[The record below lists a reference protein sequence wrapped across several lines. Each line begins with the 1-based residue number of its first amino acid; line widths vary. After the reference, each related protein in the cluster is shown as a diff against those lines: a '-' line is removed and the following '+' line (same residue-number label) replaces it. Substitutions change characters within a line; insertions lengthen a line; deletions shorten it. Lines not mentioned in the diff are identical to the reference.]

1 MNNPDTDIDF
11 AKYFDFAV
19 FEQEIYTSQEQAG
32 LFKAG
37 ANAKENAESFCI
49 MIPPPNVTG
58 SLHIGHALN
67 NTLQDILIRYNR
79 MLGKNVLWQ
88 VGCDHAGIA
97 TQALV
102 ERKLDAEGIKKSDLG
117 RDAFIEKIW
126 NWKQESG
133 GTIMHQLRRL
143 GASADFSRERFTM
156 DEGLSKSVLEVFVT
170 LYNQGLIYKDKR
182 LVNWDCHL
190 QTAISDLEVIP
201 TDTKSFLWH
210 FAYQIDG
217 TDEKIIIATTRP
229 ETMFGDSAIAVNPDD
244 KRYQH
249 LVGKMAIIPISG
261 RKIPI
266 IADDYA
272 DSEMGTGAVKIT
284 PAHDFNDFEVGKRH
298 DLPIINILHKDG
310 TLNDNV
316 PAEYRGMDR
325 FDARKKLIKELTEAE
340 ILTEIKPHPTKIPH
354 GDRSGTVIEPFL
366 TDQWY
371 VTMEKM
377 AERALRAVKKGDAK
391 FIPENW
397 KKTYDNWLIDIQ
409 PWCISRQLWWG
420 HQIPA
425 WYDDKG
431 NVYVAKTQSEAQAQ
445 AGEGVS
451 LTQDSD
457 VLDTWFSSALWPFS
471 TLGFPDT
478 DNDFYKTYYPTNV
491 LITGFDIIFF
501 WVARMIMMGLHF
513 TDEMPFK
520 DIYIHALVR
529 DEKGQKMSKS
539 KGNVID
545 PLDLI
550 NEYGADSVR
559 FTLTAMAAQGR
570 DIKLSKQRVEGYRN
584 FGTKIWN
591 ASRFA
596 HMNGCVYRSDFNPQN
611 CVLPLSHWILEKLK
625 IVIGTT
631 FNALNTYRFNDY
643 ANGLYHFVWND
654 ICDNFIEMSK
664 PLLSSE
670 NESVKTEIQ
679 NVTAYVLRQAYIML
693 HPIMPFITEKLAEI
707 TTTETLKPLVHTQFP
722 DVELANKLHIPHERS
737 NEIDVIV
744 NLISEIR
751 SLRVALNVP
760 ASAKLFLIIN
770 QIDVLSKNALESN
783 QEILVRMA
791 RLNGVSYRD
800 ASSDNGF
807 VGFVCG
813 GITASLPLADFIDLK
828 KEKER
833 LNKDI
838 TKIELDIKSMESRL
852 NNEHFI
858 EKATPEVIDETKQK
872 LQEAKA
878 VFDKVSNIL
887 QRLK

>member
-19 FEQEIYTSQEQAG
+19 FEQEIYTSQEQTG

-37 ANAKENAESFCI
+37 ANAKPNAESFCI

-102 ERKLDAEGIKKSDLG
+102 ERKLDAQGIKKSDLG
-117 RDAFIEKIW
+117 RDAFIKKIW
-126 NWKQESG
+126 EWKEESG

-156 DEGLSKSVLEVFVT
+156 DEGLSQAVLEVFVT

-190 QTAISDLEVIP
+190 QTAISDLEVMP

-210 FAYQIDG
+210 FAYAIDG

-229 ETMFGDSAIAVNPDD
+229 ETMFGDTAIAVNPDD
-244 KRYQH
+244 KRYKH

-298 DLPIINILHKDG
+298 DLPMINILNKDG

-316 PAEYRGMDR
+316 PTDYQGMDR
-325 FDARKKLIKELTEAE
+325 FDARKKLIKALTEAE

-371 VTMEKM
+371 VNVEPLAK
-377 AERALRAVKKGDAK
+377 RALSAVKKGDAQ

-425 WYDDKG
+425 WYDEDG
-431 NVYVAKTQSEAQAQ
+431 AVYVAKTFEEAQEQ
-445 AGEGVS
+445 AKKQKGQGVK
-451 LTQDSD
+451 LTQDGD

-550 NEYGADSVR
+550 DEYGADAVR

-596 HMNGCVYRSDFNPQN
+596 HMNGCVYRSDFNPQT
-611 CVLPLSHWILEKLK
+611 CVLPLSHWIIEKLNHAIESTHQAIANYK
-625 IVIGTT
+625 
-631 FNALNTYRFNDY
+631 FNDY

-664 PLLSSE
+664 PLLSSSDE
-670 NESVKTEIQ
+670 AVKTEIQ
-679 NVTAYVLRQAYIML
+679 NITAYILRQAYIML
-693 HPIMPFITEKLAEI
+693 HPVMPFITEKLAEI
-707 TTTETLKPLVHTQFP
+707 TTTERLSPLVHTDFP
-722 DVELANKLHIPHERS
+722 QTVDIPNEKS
-737 NEIDVIV
+737 NEIDIIV
-744 NLISEIR
+744 NLIAEIR

-770 QIDVLSKNALESN
+770 QIDGLSKNALESN
-783 QEILVRMA
+783 QEILLRMA
-791 RLNGVSYRD
+791 RLNGLSYRD

-807 VGFVCG
+807 IGFVCG
-813 GITASLPLADFIDLK
+813 GITASLPLADFIDLN
-828 KEKER
+828 KERER

-838 TKIELDIKSMESRL
+838 TKIQTDIKSMESRL
-852 NNEHFI
+852 GNEHFI
-858 EKATPEVIDETKQK
+858 AKATPEVIEETQQK
-872 LQEAKA
+872 LQESKE
-878 VFDKVSNIL
+878 VFDKVSKIL
-887 QRLK
+887 VRLK

>member
-1 MNNPDTDIDF
+1 MTTNNINSEPDSDF
-11 AKYFDFAV
+11 AKYFDFTT
-19 FEQEIYTSQEQAG
+19 FEQEIYDAQEKAG

-79 MLGKNVLWQ
+79 MRGKNVLWQ

-102 ERKLDAEGIKKSDLG
+102 ERQLDAKGIKKSDLG
-117 RDAFIEKIW
+117 REAFIEKVW
-126 NWKQESG
+126 EWKAESG
-133 GTIMHQLRRL
+133 GTIMEQLRRL

-156 DEGLSKSVLEVFVT
+156 DEGLSEAVLEVFVK
-170 LYNQGLIYKDKR
+170 LYNEGLIYKDKR

-201 TDTKSFLWH
+201 TDTKSSLWH
-210 FAYQIDG
+210 FAYAIDG
-217 TDEKIIIATTRP
+217 LDEKIIIATTRP
-229 ETMFGDSAIAVNPDD
+229 ETMFGDTAIAVNPDD
-244 KRYQH
+244 KRYKH
-249 LVGKMAIIPISG
+249 LIGKMAIIPANG

-272 DSEMGTGAVKIT
+272 DPEMGTGAVKIT
-284 PAHDFNDFEVGKRH
+284 PAHDFNDFEVGQRH
-298 DLPIINILHKDG
+298 NLPMINILNKDG
-310 TLNDNV
+310 TLNENV
-316 PAEYRGMDR
+316 PDAYHNMDR
-325 FDARKKLIKELTEAE
+325 LEARKKLIKELTELE
-340 ILTEIKPHPTKIPH
+340 ILTEIKPHPTKIPY
-354 GDRSGTVIEPFL
+354 GDRSNTVIEPFL

-371 VTMEKM
+371 VNVEPLAK
-377 AERALRAVKKGDAK
+377 RALTAVKKGEAR

-425 WYDDKG
+425 WYDKNG
-431 NVYVAKTQSEAQAQ
+431 KIYVAKTEAEAQEQ
-445 AGEGVS
+445 AGQGVT
-451 LTQDSD
+451 LTQDAD

-471 TLGFPDT
+471 TLGFPNKD
-478 DNDFYKTYYPTNV
+478 DEFYKTYYPTNV

-501 WVARMIMMGLHF
+501 WVARMLMTGLHF
-513 TDEMPFK
+513 TDQVPFK

-550 NEYGADSVR
+550 NAYGADAVR

-596 HMNGCVYRSDFNPQN
+596 NMNGCVYRSDFKPEN
-611 CVLPLSHWILEKLK
+611 CELPLSHWILGKLNITIESTHEAIK
-625 IVIGTT
+625 
-631 FNALNTYRFNDY
+631 NYKFNDY
-643 ANGLYHFVWND
+643 ANNLYHFVWND

-670 NESVKTEIQ
+670 NQAVKTEIQ
-679 NVTAYVLRQAYIML
+679 NVTAYILRQAYIML
-693 HPIMPFITEKLAEI
+693 HPVMPFITEKLAEI
-707 TTTETLKPLVHTQFP
+707 TTPETLPPLVHTDFP
-722 DVELANKLHIPHERS
+722 KTVDIQNDKS

-744 NLISEIR
+744 SLITDIR

-760 ASAKLFLIIN
+760 ASAKLFLVIN
-770 QIDVLSKNALESN
+770 QIDALSKNAIENN
-783 QEILVRMA
+783 QEILLRMA
-791 RLNGVSYRD
+791 RLNAVSYRD
-800 ASSDNGF
+800 ASSENGF

-813 GITASLPLADFIDLK
+813 GITASLPLADWIDIA

-833 LNKDI
+833 LSKDI
-838 TKIELDIKSMESRL
+838 TKIEIDIKSMESRL
-852 NNEHFI
+852 NNEHFVA
-858 EKATPEVIDETKQK
+858 KALPEVIEETQARLEECKITQEK
-872 LQEAKA
+872 LASIMRK
-878 VFDKVSNIL
+878 
-887 QRLK
+887 LK

>member
-1 MNNPDTDIDF
+1 MSIVPQEPETEF
-11 AKYFDFAV
+11 AKYFDFKA
-19 FEQEIYTSQEQAG
+19 FEQEIYTLQETAG

-102 ERKLDAEGIKKSDLG
+102 ERQLDAKGIKKSDLG
-117 RDAFIEKIW
+117 REAFIEQVW
-126 NWKQESG
+126 AWKAESG
-133 GTIMHQLRRL
+133 GTIMEQLRRL

-156 DEGLSKSVLEVFVT
+156 DDGLSEAVLEVFVK
-170 LYNQGLIYKDKR
+170 LYNEGLIYKDKR

-201 TDTKSFLWH
+201 TDTKSSLWH
-210 FAYQIDG
+210 FAYNID
-217 TDEKIIIATTRP
+217 TSDEKIIIATTRP

-244 KRYQH
+244 KRYKH
-249 LVGKMAIIPISG
+249 LIGKYAIIPANG

-266 IADDYA
+266 IADRYA
-272 DSEMGTGAVKIT
+272 DPEMGTGAVKIT
-284 PAHDFNDFEVGKRH
+284 PAHDFNDFEVGQRH
-298 DLPIINILHKDG
+298 TLPMINILNKDG
-310 TLNDNV
+310 TLNENV
-316 PAEYRGMDR
+316 PDAYKNMDR
-325 FDARKKLIKELTEAE
+325 FEARKKLVKELTDLE
-340 ILTEIKPHPTKIPH
+340 ILTEIKPHPTKIPY

-371 VTMEKM
+371 VNVEPLAK
-377 AERALRAVKKGDAK
+377 RALSAVKKGEAR

-397 KKTYDNWLIDIQ
+397 TKTYNNWLIDIQ

-425 WYDDKG
+425 WYDDSG
-431 NVYVAKTQSEAQAQ
+431 NIYVAKTEAEAQEQ
-445 AGEGVS
+445 AGQGIT
-451 LTQDSD
+451 LTQDLD

-471 TLGFPDT
+471 TLGFPDK
-478 DNDFYKTYYPTNV
+478 DDEFYKTYYPTNV

-501 WVARMIMMGLHF
+501 WVARMLMTGLHF
-513 TDEMPFK
+513 TNEVPFR

-550 NEYGADSVR
+550 NEYGADAVR

-596 HMNGCVYRSDFNPQN
+596 NMNGCVYRSDFKPEN
-611 CVLPLSHWILEKLK
+611 CELPLSHWILSKLNSAIDATHEAIK
-625 IVIGTT
+625 
-631 FNALNTYRFNDY
+631 NYKFNDY

-654 ICDNFIEMSK
+654 ICDNFIEMAK

-670 NESVKTEIQ
+670 DIKVKTEIQ
-679 NVTAYVLRQAYIML
+679 NITAFVLRQAYIML

-707 TTTETLKPLVHTQFP
+707 TTHEKLLKPLVHTDFP
-722 DVELANKLHIPHERS
+722 KTIDISNDRS
-737 NEIDVIV
+737 FEINVIEA
-744 NLISEIR
+744 LIADIR

-760 ASAKLFLIIN
+760 ASAKLFLVIN
-770 QIDVLSKNALESN
+770 EIDALSKNALENN
-783 QEILVRMA
+783 QEILLRMA
-791 RLNGVSYRD
+791 RLNTIAYRD
-800 ASSDNGF
+800 ASSDTGF

-813 GITASLPLADFIDLK
+813 GITASLPLADWIDIA

-833 LNKDI
+833 ITKDI
-838 TKIELDIKSMESRL
+838 TKIDADIKSMESRL
-852 NNEHFI
+852 NNEHFV
-858 EKATPEVIDETKQK
+858 EKASPEVIEETQARLAECKITHEKMVNIMRK
-872 LQEAKA
+872 LK
-878 VFDKVSNIL
+878 
-887 QRLK
+887 

>member
-1 MNNPDTDIDF
+1 MASPNTDSDF
-11 AKYFDFAV
+11 AKYFDFMTC
-19 FEQEIYTSQEQAG
+19 EQEIYNAQEKAG

-37 ANAKENAESFCI
+37 ANAKENAESFCV

-58 SLHIGHALN
+58 SLHMGHALN

-79 MLGKNVLWQ
+79 MIGKNVLWQ

-97 TQALV
+97 TQAVV
-102 ERKLDAEGIKKSDLG
+102 ERQLESKGIKKSDLG
-117 RDAFIEKIW
+117 RDAFIQKIW
-126 NWKQESG
+126 EWKAESG
-133 GTIMHQLRRL
+133 GTIMEQLRRL

-156 DEGLSKSVLEVFVT
+156 DAGLSEAVLEVFVK
-170 LYNQGLIYKDKR
+170 LYDDGLIYKDKR

-190 QTAISDLEVIP
+190 QTAISDLEVVP
-201 TDTKSFLWH
+201 TDTKGSLWH
-210 FAYQIDG
+210 FAYAIENS
-217 TDEKIIIATTRP
+217 DEKIIIATTRP
-229 ETMFGDSAIAVNPDD
+229 ETMFGDTAIAVNPDD
-244 KRYQH
+244 NRYKH
-249 LVGKMAIIPISG
+249 LVGKMAIIPCNG

-266 IADDYA
+266 VVDDYA
-272 DSEMGTGAVKIT
+272 DPETGTGAVKIT

-298 DLPIINILHKDG
+298 NLPMINILNKDG

-316 PAEYRGMDR
+316 PIDYQNMDR
-325 FDARKKLIKELTEAE
+325 FEARKKLIKELTEKE

-371 VTMEKM
+371 VNVKPLAEK
-377 AERALRAVKKGDAK
+377 ALKIVEYKKIR

-397 KKTYDNWLIDIQ
+397 KKTYDIWLKDIQ

-425 WYDDKG
+425 WYDDNGKI
-431 NVYVAKTQSEAQAQ
+431 YVAKTFDEAQKK
-445 AGEGVS
+445 AGQGVAIR
-451 LTQDSD
+451 QDLD

-471 TLGFPDT
+471 TLGFPDK
-478 DNDFYKTYYPTNV
+478 DDMFYQTYYPTNV

-513 TDEMPFK
+513 TDDIPFA
-520 DIYIHALVR
+520 DVYIHALVR

-550 NEYGADSVR
+550 NEYGADAVR

-596 HMNGCVYRSDFNPQN
+596 NMNGCVYHSDFKPEN
-611 CVLPLSHWILEKLK
+611 CVLPLSHWILIKLNNIISLTYETIK
-625 IVIGTT
+625 
-631 FNALNTYRFNDY
+631 NYRFNDY

-664 PLLSSE
+664 PLLSSD
-670 NESVKTEIQ
+670 NQAIRTEIQ
-679 NVTAYVLRQAYIML
+679 NVTAYILRQAYIML

-707 TTTETLKPLVHTQFP
+707 TTTEKLPPLVHTDFP
-722 DVELANKLHIPHERS
+722 K
-737 NEIDVIV
+737 IV
-744 NLISEIR
+744 NIVNEHSAEINIIVSLISEIR
-751 SLRVALNVP
+751 SLRVSLNVP

-770 QIDVLSKNALESN
+770 QTDNLSKQAIENN

-791 RLNGVSYRD
+791 RLNGISYRE
-800 ASSDNGF
+800 SSGDNGF
-807 VGFVCG
+807 VSFICG
-813 GITASLPLADFIDLK
+813 GVTASLPLADWIDIS
-828 KEKER
+828 KEKDR
-833 LNKDI
+833 ISKDL
-838 TKIELDIKSMESRL
+838 TKIQTDIKSMESRL
-852 NNEHFI
+852 ANDNFVA
-858 EKATPEVIDETKQK
+858 KAQPEVIEETQQK
-872 LQEAKA
+872 LEECKITHE
-878 VFDKVSNIL
+878 KLNNIMRNL
-887 QRLK
+887 V